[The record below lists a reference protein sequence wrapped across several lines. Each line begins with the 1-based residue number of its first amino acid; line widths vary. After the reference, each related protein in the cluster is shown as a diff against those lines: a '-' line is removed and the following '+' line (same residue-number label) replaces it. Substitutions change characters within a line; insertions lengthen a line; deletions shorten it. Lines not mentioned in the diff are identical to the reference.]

1 MNNSKW
7 AKIFDV
13 IVSQTGVDTATAK
26 LLGSDRLYAMRLAIY
41 SDTYSDTLRGYTKD
55 WIAGPLKLNEIEY
68 MTIALPP
75 ETDIHQLEQALQSS
89 GQYAFALTHARL
101 TVYGYT

>member
-41 SDTYSDTLRGYTKD
+41 SDTLRGYTED

-68 MTIALPP
+68 MTVALPP
-75 ETDIHQLEQALQSS
+75 ETDINQLEQALQSS